1 MRQNKTE
8 AGSYKL
14 CSRLARSFYTR
25 VRLDQPCVSNDS
37 TYMDRIF
44 TVEEANRT
52 LPLVGRIV
60 DDLVRDHRIWEDKVR
75 EFELATVGSSPE
87 HPDAIADL
95 LQTEAQRLAREIEGY
110 IAELNALGVI
120 VKGMD
125 TGLVDFRGQMD
136 GREVYYCWKLGEP
149 SVMYWHEIDAGF
161 VGRQLLHPLALASH

>member
-1 MRQNKTE
+1 
-8 AGSYKL
+8 
-14 CSRLARSFYTR
+14 
-25 VRLDQPCVSNDS
+25 
-37 TYMDRIF
+37 MDRIF

-60 DDLVRDHRIWEDKVR
+60 DDLVRDHRLWEDKVR

-95 LQTEAQRLAREIEGY
+95 LQIEAQRLAREIEGY

-161 VGRQLLHPLALASH
+161 VGRQRLHPLALASH

>member
-1 MRQNKTE
+1 MRQNLTNPVHLTTVPIMEK
-8 AGSYKL
+8 
-14 CSRLARSFYTR
+14 
-25 VRLDQPCVSNDS
+25 
-37 TYMDRIF
+37 IF
-44 TVEEANRT
+44 TIEEANRT
-52 LPLVGRIV
+52 LPLVSRIV

-87 HPDAIADL
+87 HPDVIAEL
-95 LQTEAQRLAREIEGY
+95 LQSDAQRLARDIEGY
-110 IAELNALGVI
+110 IAELNDLGVI

-161 VGRQLLHPLALASH
+161 VGRQRLHPLALASH

>member
-1 MRQNKTE
+1 
-8 AGSYKL
+8 
-14 CSRLARSFYTR
+14 
-25 VRLDQPCVSNDS
+25 
-37 TYMDRIF
+37 MDRIF

-87 HPDAIADL
+87 HPDTIAEL
-95 LQTEAQRLAREIEGY
+95 LQTEAQRLARDIEGY
-110 IAELNALGVI
+110 IAELNKLGVI

-161 VGRQLLHPLALASH
+161 VGRQRLNPLALASH

>member
-1 MRQNKTE
+1 
-8 AGSYKL
+8 
-14 CSRLARSFYTR
+14 
-25 VRLDQPCVSNDS
+25 
-37 TYMDRIF
+37 MDRIF

-87 HPDAIADL
+87 HPDAIAEL

-161 VGRQLLHPLALASH
+161 VGRQRLHPLALASH